1 MSCGAES
8 PYGRAMTSTTT
19 TSADAEIAVVRSGFE
34 AFGAGDLAGFAA
46 MFHTDATWNHRNPDR
61 LGGLHAGIDAII
73 AFLKESGELTAGT
86 LRAVP
91 DSYLDDGAGHV
102 AVTTRV
108 SGTRPDGRSFDDSQV
123 LLFAVEDDRVRGVD
137 QYIGDPDAVTAFW
150 A

>member
-1 MSCGAES
+1 MCSRAAGA
-8 PYGRAMTSTTT
+8 YGRAMTSTT

-34 AFGAGDLAGFAA
+34 AFGSGDLAGFAA
-46 MFHTDATWNHRNPDR
+46 MFHPTATWNHRNPDR
-61 LGGLHAGIDAII
+61 LGGVHDGIDAIM
-73 AFLKESGELTAGT
+73 AFLGESGKLTAGT

-91 DSYLDDGAGHV
+91 GGYLADGEGRV
-102 AVTTRV
+102 AVPTRV
-108 SGTRPDGRSFDDSQV
+108 SGTRPDGRTFDDSQI